1 MSTMVLTNRLELSS
15 SADTALKVAA
25 RFWFIIAVLGQW
37 LFAFYVAASYGIS
50 GIQGHFAAWNKG
62 AHRYIPGDTV
72 GNVAIAAH
80 LFIAVIIL
88 VGGPLQLIPQI
99 RSKAPRFHRWN
110 GRVYLP
116 AVFMTSIA
124 GLYLVWLRGTIGDFV
139 QHLGVSLDAVLIM
152 TFAVLALRTALARDF
167 RTHGRWALRL
177 FMVVNGVWF
186 FRVGMMLWLLINK
199 GPAGFDPQTFTGPFI
214 SFLSYAN
221 YLFPLAILEVYL
233 WTKDHPGTGP
243 RFAMAGA
250 LGVLTVAMAV
260 GIFAATMGMWIPR
273 IKAAYDGRQSIAET
287 LSATIASSGIDAAAA
302 QYRHLKATAAA
313 AYNFDKEELNTLG
326 YDLIR
331 VKKFKEAIRI
341 LALNV
346 EAYPQ
351 SSNAY
356 DSLGE
361 AYMDDGNKP
370 LAIANYQKSLEL
382 NPANHGAVLAI
393 QKLSGTRP

>member
-25 RFWFIIAVLGQW
+25 RFWFIIAVIGQW

-50 GIQGHFAAWNKG
+50 GIQGHFTAWNKG

-72 GNVAIAAH
+72 GNIAIAAH

-88 VGGPLQLIPQI
+88 AGGPLQLIPQI

-110 GRVYLP
+110 GRFYIP
-116 AVFMTSIA
+116 AVFMTSLA
-124 GLYLVWLRGTIGDFV
+124 GLYLVWVRGTIGDVV

-152 TFAVLALRTALARDF
+152 IFSVLALRSALARDF

-186 FRVGMMLWLLINK
+186 FRIGLMLWILINK
-199 GPAGFDPQTFTGPFI
+199 GPVGFDSQTFTGPFI

-221 YLFPLAILEVYL
+221 YLLPLAVLELYL
-233 WTKDHPGTGP
+233 WTKEQPGALR
-243 RFAMAGA
+243 RFAMATV
-250 LGVLTVAMAV
+250 LGVLTLGMAV
-260 GIFAATMGMWIPR
+260 GVFAATKVLWIPR
-273 IKAAYDGRQSIAET
+273 VKAAYDGRQSIAET
-287 LSATIASSGIDAAAA
+287 LSATIAASGIDAAAA
-302 QYRHLKATAAA
+302 QYRHLKATAAT
-313 AYNFDKEELNTLG
+313 AYNFDKDELNTLG

-331 VKKFKEAIRI
+331 AKKFKEAIQI

-346 EAYPQ
+346 EAYPHW
-351 SSNAY
+351 SNAY

-370 LAIANYQKSLEL
+370 LAIANYQKSLQL

>member
-1 MSTMVLTNRLELSS
+1 MSTMVLPNRLELST
-15 SADTALKVAA
+15 SADTALKAA
-25 RFWFIIAVLGQW
+25 TRFWFIIAVIGQW
-37 LFAFYVAASYGIS
+37 LFAFYVASSYGIS
-50 GIQGHFAAWNKG
+50 AVQGHFAAWNKG

-80 LFIAVIIL
+80 LLIAVIIL
-88 VGGPLQLIPQI
+88 VGGPLQLIPRI

-124 GLYLVWLRGTIGDFV
+124 GLYLVWVRGTIGDFV
-139 QHLGVSLDAVLIM
+139 QHVGVSLDAVLIM
-152 TFAVLALRTALARDF
+152 IFAVLALRTALARDF
-167 RTHGRWALRL
+167 RAHGRWALRL

-199 GPAGFDPQTFTGPFI
+199 GPAGFDPQTFRGPFI

-221 YLFPLAILEVYL
+221 YLIPLAILEIYL
-233 WTKDHPGTGP
+233 WTKDQPLASR

-250 LGVLTVAMAV
+250 LAVLTVVMAV
-260 GIFAATMGMWIPR
+260 GIFGATMVMWIPR

-302 QYRHLKATAAA
+302 QYRHLKATAAS
-313 AYNFDKEELNTLG
+313 AYTFDKEELNTLG

-331 VKKFKEAIRI
+331 ATKFQEAIRI

-346 EAYPQ
+346 EAYPTW
-351 SSNAY
+351 SNAY

-361 AYMDDGNKP
+361 AYMDDGNKR
-370 LAIANYQKSLEL
+370 LAIASYQKSLQL

>member
-1 MSTMVLTNRLELSS
+1 MVLTNRLEISP

-25 RFWFIIAVLGQW
+25 RFWFIIAVIGQW
-37 LFAFYVAASYGIS
+37 LFAFYVASSYGIS

-72 GNVAIAAH
+72 GNIAIAAH

-99 RSKAPRFHRWN
+99 RSKVPRFHRWN

-124 GLYLVWLRGTIGDFV
+124 GLYLVWVRGTVGDFV
-139 QHLGVSLDAVLIM
+139 QHLGVSLDAILIM
-152 TFAVLALRTALARDF
+152 TFAVLALRSALARDF

-177 FMVVNGVWF
+177 FMVVSGVWF
-186 FRVGMMLWLLINK
+186 FRVGLMLWLLINK
-199 GPAGFDPQTFTGPFI
+199 GPAGFDPTTFTGPFI

-221 YLFPLAILEVYL
+221 YLIPLAILEIYL
-233 WTKDHPGTGP
+233 WTKDHPLAI
-243 RFAMAGA
+243 RKFAMAGA
-250 LGVLTVAMAV
+250 LGALTVAMAV

-273 IKAAYDGRQSIAET
+273 IKAAYDGRLSIAET
-287 LSATIASSGIDAAAA
+287 LSATIASHGIDAAAA

-326 YDLIR
+326 YDLIGAKR
-331 VKKFKEAIRI
+331 FKEAIRI
-341 LALNV
+341 LALNA

-370 LAIANYQKSLEL
+370 LAIANYQKSLQL
-382 NPANHGAVLAI
+382 NPANHGAAVAL